1 MNKFWAHFISIV
13 LQPLLIPSYIFLGIL
28 FFLPYTLNMS
38 GDLAWRFMSMVFMT
52 TFLIPL
58 MGILLLKFTRNIS
71 NLNMADKKERIFPFL
86 FNAIFYAATTFLFW
100 EKFRFPNLVT
110 AVLLSITI
118 SIVIL
123 TLITIWWKISAHAI
137 AIAGATGIYLA
148 LLFKSEPSNFYYA
161 VVVSFLLC
169 GLVGSARLKLSAHD
183 AKQVW
188 VGFLIGFFINFLTIL
203 ILN

>member
-1 MNKFWAHFISIV
+1 MG
-13 LQPLLIPSYIFLGIL
+13 LIFL
-28 FFLPYTLNMS
+28 LPYALNMS
-38 GDLAWRFMSMVFMT
+38 DEIAWRFISMVFMT

-71 NLNMADKKERIFPFL
+71 NLNMEDKKERIFPFL
-86 FNAIFYAATTFLFW
+86 FNAIFYGATTYLFW

-110 AVLLSITI
+110 AILLSITL

-123 TLITIWWKISAHAI
+123 TVITIWWKISAHAI

-148 LLFKSEPSNFYYA
+148 LLLQSEPSNFYYA
-161 VVVSFLLC
+161 VAACFLLC
-169 GLVGSARLKLSAHD
+169 GLVGSARLQLAAHD
-183 AKQVW
+183 SKQVW
-188 VGFLIGFFINFLTIL
+188 YGLLIGFFVNFLTIL

>member
-1 MNKFWAHFISIV
+1 M
-13 LQPLLIPSYIFLGIL
+13 LIPSYIFLGVLI
-28 FFLPYTLNMS
+28 FLPYALNMT

-58 MGILLLKFTRNIS
+58 MGILLLKFTRNIT
-71 NLNMADKKERIFPFL
+71 NLNMEDRKERVFPFL
-86 FNAIFYAATTFLFW
+86 FNAIFYGATTYLFW

-110 AVLLSITI
+110 SILLSITI
-118 SIVIL
+118 SIVLL

-148 LLFKSEPSNFYYA
+148 LLIQSEPSDFYYA
-161 VVVSFLLC
+161 VAACFLFC
-169 GLVGSARLKLSAHD
+169 GMVGSARLKLAAHD
-183 AKQVW
+183 SRQVW
-188 VGFLIGFFINFLTIL
+188 FGFLIGFFVNFITIL

>member
-1 MNKFWAHFISIV
+1 VNKFWAHFISIIF
-13 LQPLLIPSYIFLGIL
+13 QPLLIPSYIFLGVLI
-28 FFLPYTLNMS
+28 FLPYALNMT

-58 MGILLLKFTRNIS
+58 MGILLLKFTRNIT
-71 NLNMADKKERIFPFL
+71 NLNMEDRKERVFPFL
-86 FNAIFYAATTFLFW
+86 FNAIFYGATTYLFW

-110 AVLLSITI
+110 SILLSITI
-118 SIVIL
+118 SIVLL

-148 LLFKSEPSNFYYA
+148 LLIQSEPSDFYYA
-161 VVVSFLLC
+161 VAACFLFC
-169 GLVGSARLKLSAHD
+169 GMVGSARLKLAAHD
-183 AKQVW
+183 SRQVW
-188 VGFLIGFFINFLTIL
+188 FGFLIGFFVNFITIL

>member
-1 MNKFWAHFISIV
+1 M
-13 LQPLLIPSYIFLGIL
+13 LIPSYIFLGVL
-28 FFLPYTLNMS
+28 FFLPYALNMT

-71 NLNMADKKERIFPFL
+71 NLNMEDRKERVFPFL
-86 FNAIFYAATTFLFW
+86 FNAIFYGATTYLFW

-110 AVLLSITI
+110 AILLSITI
-118 SIVIL
+118 SIVLL

-148 LLFKSEPSNFYYA
+148 LLIQSEPSDFYYA
-161 VVVSFLLC
+161 VAACFLFC
-169 GLVGSARLKLSAHD
+169 GMVGSARLKLAAHD
-183 AKQVW
+183 SRQVW
-188 VGFLIGFFINFLTIL
+188 FGFLIGFFVNFITIL